1 MELTVTKLW
10 NKNFIMLTIGQVVSL
25 FANGILRFAM
35 PLYILYASGSP
46 ELMGRVMALSIIPTI
61 LVSPFGGAL
70 ADRLNKKR
78 VIVFLDFF
86 TAAITFAYL
95 WSIGFLSIVPLTV
108 LTLMLY
114 SAIKSAISSA
124 TDASFP
130 LIVPSEELSRA
141 NSVNMSINTLSMT
154 LGPLLGG
161 ILLAEFGL
169 ESILIVSGIC
179 LTFAAVMELFIHIP
193 KVKQV
198 STGNM
203 FADVI
208 GDIGDGIR
216 FAIKKQPIMA
226 KMFSLAMA
234 INFILP
240 GIAFIGIPVLIT
252 QNLDMSE
259 RMVGIS
265 HSVMGAG
272 GVVGGIVGGI
282 LGQKLRIQKGHLF
295 FVVLGILILPMGL
308 VFFVPTHTFLAY
320 STMTA
325 MLMLMFGTVTMFS
338 ITVMTFIQHITPSE
352 MLGKMMGLFMTATL
366 VAQPLGNWVAG
377 FLFEQFADNSSII
390 FFSAALLTIL
400 TALWSRKHFKG
411 IPLDSKMEANKE

>member
-1 MELTVTKLW
+1 MEQTATKLL

-35 PLYILYASGSP
+35 PLYILFASGSP
-46 ELMGRVMALSIIPTI
+46 ELMGRVMALSIIPTV

-86 TAAITFAYL
+86 TAGVTLAYL
-95 WSIGFLSIVPLTV
+95 WAIGFLSIVPITV
-108 LTLMLY
+108 VTLMLL

-130 LIVPSEELSRA
+130 LIVPAEELLRA
-141 NSVNMSINTLSMT
+141 NSVNMSINTLSMM
-154 LGPLLGG
+154 LAPLLGG

-169 ESILIVSGIC
+169 EAILITSGIC
-179 LTFAAVMELFIHIP
+179 LTLAAIMELFIHIP
-193 KVKQV
+193 KVKQE
-198 STGNM
+198 SSGNL
-203 FADVI
+203 FADAI

-216 FAIKKQPIMA
+216 FVVKKQPIIA
-226 KMFSLAMA
+226 KMFSLSMT

-252 QNLDMSE
+252 QNLYMSE

-272 GVVGGIVGGI
+272 GVIGGIIGGI
-282 LGQKLRIQKGHLF
+282 LGSKLRVQKGHLIF
-295 FVVLGILILPMGL
+295 ISLGLFVIPMGL
-308 VFFVPTHTFLAY
+308 VFLIPTHAFLAY

-325 MLMLMFGTVTMFS
+325 MLMVMFGATTIFSVT
-338 ITVMTFIQHITPSE
+338 IMTFIQHITPPE
-352 MLGKMMGLFMTATL
+352 MLGKMMGLMMTATL
-366 VAQPLGNWVAG
+366 VAQPLGNWLVG
-377 FLFEQFADNSSII
+377 FLFEELIDNSWII
-390 FFSAALLTIL
+390 FFSAAFLTIL
-400 TALWSRKHFKG
+400 IALWSRTFFIK
-411 IPLDSKMEANKE
+411 IPAKPQVEDSQ